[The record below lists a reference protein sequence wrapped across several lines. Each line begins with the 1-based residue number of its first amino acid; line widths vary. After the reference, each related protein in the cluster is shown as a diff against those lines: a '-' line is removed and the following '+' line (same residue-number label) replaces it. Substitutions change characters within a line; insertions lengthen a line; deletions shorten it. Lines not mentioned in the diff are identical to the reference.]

1 MFNLLLRELRFR
13 RNAIIGWGIGL
24 CFLPIVYIGIYP
36 EFADQMTGFEDLM
49 DLAIYQA
56 MGISMGG
63 FEDFVAS
70 TITNLVPV
78 IIAIYAVINGTGTL
92 AGEEDNGRLELI
104 VALPIPRWQIVTV
117 KAIALGIALF
127 LILAI
132 VAAGAALTMASIADQ
147 VETTVTAGDLF
158 MRMLAAWPLVL
169 AFGMISLFLGAFSSS
184 RRAAATIA
192 TAVVLIS
199 YVGSNLTGM
208 ITSLESIQGLFPFY
222 YYDATAKGL
231 IEGQDP
237 INMAILLVISLIAFL
252 LAIFFFQRRNLTV
265 GVWPWQRGKIPAEA

>member
-36 EFADQMTGFEDLM
+36 EFADQMAGFEDLM

-117 KAIALGIALF
+117 KAIAMGIALF